1 MDTWR
6 LGDDCDDFCV
16 KCKRLTNHSIVSL
29 VDGAPAKVRCRTCYS
44 EQSFRNGIAPPSK
57 RDLKKAE
64 LFNAV
69 LSSSPGAA
77 AEAKGE
83 VLGTDKPAAK
93 KKTGRR

>member
-16 KCKRLTNHSIVSL
+16 KCKRLTNHAIVSL
-29 VDGAPAKVRCRTCYS
+29 MEGAPAKVRCRTCYT
-44 EQSFRNGIAPPSK
+44 EQTFRNGVAPPSK

-69 LSSSPGAA
+69 LSSVPGAD
-77 AEAKGE
+77 AEPAEPTEPPEPPK
-83 VLGTDKPAAK
+83 KPAAK
-93 KKTGRR
+93 KKR